1 MSASALKSR
10 PNHCLKL
17 PGKMLKGER
26 LPIEVTRAQ
35 RVNWGVFVDAFLMN
49 AAMVGN
55 RFAAEAYGDR
65 SGLISDGTTVATAP
79 VRSIA
84 CVNGFQLLQTLDAGD
99 HYVVVTELKV

>member
-1 MSASALKSR
+1 MGASALKPR
-10 PNHCLKL
+10 RNECLKL
-17 PGKMLKGER
+17 PEKLLKEQH

-49 AAMVGN
+49 AAKVGN
-55 RFAAEAYGDR
+55 RFAAEVYGDR
-65 SGLISDGTTVATAP
+65 SGLIANGTTVATAP

-84 CVNGFQLLQTLDAGD
+84 RVDGFQLLQTLNAGD

>member
-1 MSASALKSR
+1 MSASALKPR
-10 PNHCLKL
+10 HNDCLKL
-17 PGKMLKGER
+17 PKKLLQEEH

-49 AAMVGN
+49 AAKVGN
-55 RFAAEAYGDR
+55 RFAAEAYGDQ

-84 CVNGFQLLQTLDAGD
+84 SVNGFQLLQTLDAGD
-99 HYVVVTELKV
+99 HYVIVTELKS